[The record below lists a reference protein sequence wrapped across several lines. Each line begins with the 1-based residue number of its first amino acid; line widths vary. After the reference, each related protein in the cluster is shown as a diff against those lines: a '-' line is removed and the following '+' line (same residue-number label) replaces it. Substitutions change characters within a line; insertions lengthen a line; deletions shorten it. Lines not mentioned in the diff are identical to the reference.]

1 MSALYAVPIAR
12 RAQSGAATA
21 ILAVALIAAG
31 IAPLAAAAPGWLR
44 IAGVLVFLLGALL
57 ALIAAG
63 LLNTVRIE
71 RGQRRAFDAEA
82 ALDAAAARV
91 FAENGALECAD
102 DASAPAG
109 LCGADGCGGAC
120 ALAALRSS

>member
-21 ILAVALIAAG
+21 VLAVALLAAG
-31 IAPLAAAAPGWLR
+31 VAPLTSSAPGWLR
-44 IAGVLVFLLGALL
+44 IAGVLVFLVGALL

-71 RGQRRAFDAEA
+71 RAQRRAFAAEA

-91 FAENGALECAD
+91 FADNGALECAD
-102 DASAPAG
+102 DAGSPAG

-120 ALAALRSS
+120 ALAALRPS